1 MIIDVKINLL
11 LNGFLVKYYFKRAC
25 ALCLVLE
32 VNPDICSNPGVDNS
46 AIW

>member
-1 MIIDVKINLL
+1 MLKFYLL

-32 VNPDICSNPGVDNS
+32 VNPDICSNPGVDKS